1 MYFEICHQE
10 PLFPAHAL
18 ISSNILKLCEKYS
31 RVCSER
37 NISRKNAK
45 MLQKFVNIFSG
56 KKIRK
61 TIRAARINCATIV
74 EFSVL
79 ICNINNFISLAI
91 FLSFCPFTYVQNC
104 VKNCAFFKQNFRYFR
119 LFCIFFRKVPN
130 FRETSF
136 SFCCKHQWNCWIIDF
151 GNFHS
156 FSKVLLN
163 LFSLEEKL
171 SNVKLPNFQ
180 LIIVVLK

>member
-1 MYFEICHQE
+1 MKYAIKSHSFQLT
-10 PLFPAHAL
+10 PLSQVTSWNF
-18 ISSNILKLCEKYS
+18 
-31 RVCSER
+31 VR
-37 NISRKNAK
+37 NIQGFAANETFREKMRKRCK
-45 MLQKFVNIFSG
+45 SLWTYFRE

-119 LFCIFFRKVPN
+119 LFLHFFRKVPN